1 VSHCKFLN
9 IFFLFIVVSF
19 FSFCTKI
26 KSTDIGADLIP
37 EIDNINTFDTS
48 FEVVAVNSIS
58 PDSLLPRISR
68 DQVGDVGQFML
79 GYVSHNPQFGTTIAS
94 IFLELKPTGYP
105 YKFENVPD
113 SLYLDSVVLCLKYRF
128 SFGDTNA
135 LQSVT
140 VQKITETLKPDSAYQ
155 TNKIVAY
162 SQVIGTKQF
171 VPASLN
177 DSLITTRE
185 RTSNQLRIR
194 LNNDFGNELLKID
207 TAGLSP
213 YKNDSLFRN
222 YFKGFAIVPETGGS
236 GSAANGL
243 MSFAISDTATYLRF
257 YYRYTKNG
265 RQDTSA
271 KNFKFNSNGAL
282 SASVNH
288 IERNYSGSEMSQH
301 LGAKPGGDSLI
312 YIQAAPGTY
321 SLLRIPGLNEFKSKK
336 GNVMIHLAQ
345 LSMDEAQTPGSQSNM
360 FYAPLYMYPEIFDT
374 TLNSFY
380 PFFADGFV
388 NGNYDNTTFGGFR
401 KYNFDNTKLIA
412 HYDMNLTRHVQ
423 SIITR
428 NLPNMPIKLS
438 APKTVR
444 YNDLY
449 LTLSQNS
456 LATGNVVLGG
466 GNHSSKKMKLRVIYS
481 KL

>member
-1 VSHCKFLN
+1 MSYCKFLN
-9 IFFLFIVVSF
+9 IFSLFIVVSF

-37 EIDNINTFDTS
+37 EIDNVHTFDTT
-48 FEVVAVNSIS
+48 FEVVANNSFS
-58 PDSLLPRISR
+58 PDSLIPRLSR
-68 DQVGDVGQFML
+68 DQVGDVGQYVL
-79 GYVSHNPQFGTTIAS
+79 GYISHNPQFGTTKAS
-94 IFLELKPTGYP
+94 IFLELKPPGYP
-105 YKFENVPD
+105 FKFENIPD
-113 SLYLDSVVLCLKYRF
+113 SLYLDSVVLCLKYKF

-135 LQSVT
+135 VQSVT
-140 VQKITETLKPDSAYQ
+140 VNKITETLKSDSAYQ
-155 TNKIVAY
+155 TNKVVAY
-162 SQVIGTKQF
+162 SQVIGSKQF
-171 VPASLN
+171 SPSSLD
-177 DSLITTRE
+177 DSLITSRE

-207 TAGLSP
+207 TAGLTP

-222 YFKGFAIVPETGGS
+222 YFKGFAIVPETS
-236 GSAANGL
+236 GIGASANGL
-243 MSFAISDTATYLRF
+243 MSFAIADTATYLRF

-265 RQDTSA
+265 KQDTSA
-271 KNFKFNSNGAL
+271 KNFKFNNTGAL

-288 IERNYSGSEMSQH
+288 IERNYTGSELVQH
-301 LGAKPGGDSLI
+301 LGTKPGGDSLV

-321 SLLRIPGLNEFKSKK
+321 SMLRIPGLNEFKSKK

-345 LSMDEAQTPGSQSNM
+345 LSMDEAQTPGSNSSI
-360 FYAPLYMYPEIFDT
+360 FYAPLYMYPEIYDT

-401 KYNFDNTKLIA
+401 KYNFENTKPIA
-412 HYDMNLTRHVQ
+412 HYDMNLTRYVQ

-428 NLPNMPIKLS
+428 NVPNMPIKLS

-456 LATGNVVLGG
+456 LATGSVVLGG
-466 GNHSSKKMKLRVIYS
+466 GNHSSKKMKLRVVYS

>member
-1 VSHCKFLN
+1 MSYCKFLN

-26 KSTDIGADLIP
+26 KTTDIGADLIP

-48 FEVVAVNSIS
+48 FEVVANNSIS
-58 PDSLLPRISR
+58 PDSLLPRLSR
-68 DQVGDVGQFML
+68 DQLGDVGQFML
-79 GYVSHNPQFGTTIAS
+79 GYISRNPQFGTTKAS

-113 SLYLDSVVLCLKYRF
+113 SLYLDSVVLCLKYKF

-135 LQSVT
+135 MQSVS
-140 VQKITETLKPDSAYQ
+140 VHKIDETLKPDSAYQ
-155 TNKIVAY
+155 TNKIVSY
-162 SQVIGTKQF
+162 SRLLGTKQF
-171 VPASLN
+171 IPASLD
-177 DSLITTRE
+177 DSLITSRE

-207 TAGLSP
+207 TTGLSP

-222 YFKGFAIVPETGGS
+222 YFKGFAIVPETDGS
-236 GSAANGL
+236 GSSANGL
-243 MSFAISDTATYLRF
+243 MSFAISDTSTYLRF

-265 RQDTSA
+265 KQDTST
-271 KNFKFNSNGAL
+271 KNFKFNSTGAL

-288 IERNYSGSEMSQH
+288 IERNYTGSELVQH
-301 LGAKPGGDSLI
+301 LGTKPGGDSLV

-321 SLLRIPGLNEFKSKK
+321 SMLRIPGLNEFKSKK

-345 LSMDEAQTPGSQSNM
+345 LSMDEAQTPGSNSSI
-360 FYAPLYMYPEIFDT
+360 FYAPLYMYPEIYDT

-401 KYNFDNTKLIA
+401 KYNFENTKPIA
-412 HYDMNLTRHVQ
+412 HYDMNLTRYVQ

-456 LATGNVVLGG
+456 LATGSVVLGG
-466 GNHSSKKMKLRVIYS
+466 GNHSSKKMKLRVVYS